1 MKVGIFRGKEEKPIS
16 EISPSSI
23 FKMKVAIFRRKEEKP
38 ISEISPPSMIKMKV
52 AFFLITV
59 GFFISFVPVAESQTN
74 GADVQ
79 AMQALSKNINGATAL
94 KWTDPD
100 PCNWPQVG
108 CETPGRITRIQ
119 IGNCGLAG
127 TLPAELRNLTSLRRL
142 ELQNN
147 GLSGPLPSLGG
158 LSQLEILLLHNN
170 SFSSIP
176 SDFFSGL
183 SSLQAVDV
191 DKNPFSPWQI
201 PESLKDAQ
209 TLVNFSANTANVT
222 GPIPDFLGSS
232 FPSFIH
238 LGLAYNSLQGG
249 LPTTFAESPMVSLW
263 VNNQNGVKLSGG
275 VDVIK
280 NMTSLQQAWL
290 QSNVFSGPLPE
301 FPQSNPLQ
309 ELNVRDNQI
318 TGIVPQSLISLPS
331 LRKIVFANNPLQGE
345 MPSFP
350 KSVDSDLNETGT
362 INRFCLSSPGK
373 CDSRVDA
380 LLSIAKNLN
389 YPVKLANDWEGN
401 DPCNNWRGITCNGGD
416 IIVINFQKMGFGGT
430 ISPDFVL
437 FKSLQRL
444 LLADNNLTGSI
455 PPEIAKLPNLLELDV
470 RNNNISGKVPSF
482 NGNVKVETDGNPDI
496 GKDTG
501 GSSGSPGTS
510 PAGGGTS
517 GGRGNGNDEGG
528 NKKSSNTT
536 VIVGSIVGGGIG
548 LCFVAGLAYCLYRRK
563 QHKFGRVQS
572 PHMTVIHPQHSG
584 SDPDT
589 VKITVTGANLNGG
602 AASDTY
608 SRTSS
613 GPNDI
618 HVVEAGHMVISI
630 QVLRNVTNN
639 FSEENILGR
648 GGFGTVYKGELH
660 DGTKIAVKRMES
672 GVISGKGLNEFKSE
686 IAVLTKVRHRHLVA
700 LLGYCLDGNERLL
713 VYEYMP
719 QGTLSR
725 FLFDWKEEGL
735 KPLEWMKRLSI
746 ALDVAR
752 GVEYLH
758 SLAHQSFIHRDLKP
772 SNILLGDDMK
782 AKVADFGLVRLAPDG
797 KCSVETRLAGTFGYL
812 APEYAVTGRVTT
824 KSDVF
829 SFGVILMELIT
840 GRRALDE
847 SQPEEN
853 MHLVT
858 WFRRMQINKETF
870 QKIIDSTIDLTE
882 ETLTSINTVAE
893 LAGHCCAR
901 EAYQRPDMG
910 HAVNVLSSLVD
921 VWKPTDPDSED
932 IYGIDLDMTL
942 PQALKKWQAFEDG
955 SATSSFL
962 ASMDNT
968 QTSIPTRPS
977 GFADSFTS
985 ADGR

>member
-38 ISEISPPSMIKMKV
+38 ISGISSSSMIEMKV
-52 AFFLITV
+52 AIFIIAV
-59 GFFISFVPVAESQTN
+59 GVFISFVPVAESQTN

-100 PCNWPQVG
+100 PCNWQPQVA

-119 IGNCGLAG
+119 IGNSGLAG
-127 TLPAELRNLTSLRRL
+127 TLPAELRNLTSLRHL

-147 GLSGPLPSLGG
+147 GLSGPLPSLSG
-158 LSQLEILLLHNN
+158 LSQLEVLLLHNN
-170 SFSSIP
+170 SFSYIP
-176 SDFFSGL
+176 PDFFSGL
-183 SSLQAVDV
+183 SSLQNVVV

-209 TLVNFSANTANVT
+209 LLVNFSANTANVT

-232 FPSFIH
+232 FSSFNH
-238 LGLAYNSLQGG
+238 LGLAYNSLRGG

-290 QSNVFSGPLPE
+290 QSNAFSGPLPE

-331 LRKIVFANNPLQGE
+331 LKKIVFANNLLQGE

-350 KSVDSDLNETGT
+350 KSVESDVNQTGT

-380 LLSIAKNLN
+380 LLSVAKNLN
-389 YPVKLANDWEGN
+389 YPVKLAADWQGN
-401 DPCNNWRGITCNGGD
+401 DPCNNWVEITCNGGN
-416 IIVINFQKMGFGGT
+416 ITVINFKKMGFAGT

-437 FKSLQRL
+437 FTSLQKL

-455 PPEIAKLPNLLELDV
+455 PPEIAKLPKLLELDV
-470 RNNNISGKVPSF
+470 RNNKISGKVPSF

-510 PAGGGTS
+510 PAGGGSS
-517 GGRGNGNDEGG
+517 GGGGNGNDAGG

-589 VKITVTGANLNGG
+589 VKITVAGANLNGG
-602 AASDTY
+602 SASDTY
-608 SRTSS
+608 SHTSS

-618 HVVEAGHMVISI
+618 HVVEAGQM
-630 QVLRNVTNN
+630 
-639 FSEENILGR
+639 
-648 GGFGTVYKGELH
+648 
-660 DGTKIAVKRMES
+660 
-672 GVISGKGLNEFKSE
+672 
-686 IAVLTKVRHRHLVA
+686 
-700 LLGYCLDGNERLL
+700 
-713 VYEYMP
+713 
-719 QGTLSR
+719 
-725 FLFDWKEEGL
+725 
-735 KPLEWMKRLSI
+735 
-746 ALDVAR
+746 
-752 GVEYLH
+752 
-758 SLAHQSFIHRDLKP
+758 
-772 SNILLGDDMK
+772 

-870 QKIIDSTIDLTE
+870 QKIVDSTIDLTE

-910 HAVNVLSSLVD
+910 HAVNVLLSRSGRHSRMAVPHLRSWPAWTTHKLAYPPGHLGLQIPSPQLMEGENWKCAWK
-921 VWKPTDPDSED
+921 VW
-932 IYGIDLDMTL
+932 
-942 PQALKKWQAFEDG
+942 
-955 SATSSFL
+955 
-962 ASMDNT
+962 
-968 QTSIPTRPS
+968 PS
-977 GFADSFTS
+977 GFSDSFPS
-985 ADGR
+985 AEGDEDC